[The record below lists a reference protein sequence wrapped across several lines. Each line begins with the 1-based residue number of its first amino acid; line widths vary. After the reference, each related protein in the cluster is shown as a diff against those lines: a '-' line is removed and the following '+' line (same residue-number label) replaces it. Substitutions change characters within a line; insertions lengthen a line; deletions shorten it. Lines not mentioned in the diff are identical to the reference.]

1 MYDIMI
7 SIKPYW
13 AYKIMKGEKRIEV
26 RKFMLTD
33 SNWSKKV
40 IGYVSKDK
48 QSLKRIPAED
58 RAMFMKY
65 MGKVVFEF
73 LVSNPHVLKEDP
85 LTPTGYRHACLTES
99 ELEAYANGKPV
110 YGYSFND
117 WDLWVYSNPKELSE
131 FGITRP
137 PQNYVR
143 VNEKP
148 CSYYSNG
155 CCLGKK
161 KIERC
166 EYKGNY
172 SECKKEEK

>member
-13 AYKIMKGEKRIEV
+13 AYKIMGGEKRIEV

-40 IGYVSKDK
+40 ICYVSKDK
-48 QSLKRIPAED
+48 QSLKRIPAEY

-85 LTPTGYRHACLTES
+85 LTPTGYRHACLTER
-99 ELEAYANGKPV
+99 ELDAYAKGKPV

-117 WDLWVYSNPKELSE
+117 WDFRVYSNPKELSE
-131 FGITRP
+131 FGITHP

-148 CSYYSNG
+148 CSYFSNG
-155 CCLGKK
+155 RCFGTKERK
-161 KIERC
+161 RC

-172 SECKKEEK
+172 SKCKKED

>member
-1 MYDIMI
+1 MKYDILI

-13 AYKIMKGEKRIEV
+13 AYKIMKKEKKIEV
-26 RKFMLTD
+26 RKFKITD
-33 SNWSKKV
+33 TNWSGRFV
-40 IGYVSKDK
+40 CYVTKDN
-48 QSLKRIPAED
+48 QSLKRIPEKD
-58 RAMFMKY
+58 RAEFEKY
-65 MGKVVFEF
+65 VGKVTFSFWTPGAVEAI
-73 LVSNPHVLKEDP
+73 
-85 LTPTGYRHACLTES
+85 LTPKGYTSACLTES

-117 WDLWVYSNPKELSE
+117 WDFRVYSNPKELSE